1 MKKILGFLFLVAAG
15 VGIFLAVTVGG
26 AHKLGKLVDDLANF
40 KVPDD
45 PYAAPITEKF
55 QTNKGKYIER
65 TSIKRW
71 TKDHD
76 DDRVVRD
83 CWARRKEG
91 TIPLCI
97 ELVKDATKP
106 ANQRIAGMLVLG
118 FANDVK
124 KADRALIVP
133 ALAEQLSDSGKERI
147 AEFAAFAL
155 GEFRKEAVDEAAAD
169 VYAKAKST
177 DVKYYALVA
186 LRDARVMRNPN
197 DRFDKVATAPLVDA
211 LKTGDK
217 RLKVLI
223 AKEARHLNGLD
234 FDGYNLL
241 DGLMGM
247 ICDPDGDIAS
257 AAVYSLRYKVSELDQ
272 TSPDLKARA
281 DGVVAKAKELYGKG
295 GPDHA
300 RANAV
305 SAVTFVNDERA
316 NVTMGL
322 EIAVDIELYT
332 LAREQD
338 KDNAL
343 VMGAVAEGLGKHGSL
358 EDRLQMVNLLLADC
372 APELAKGVGIGL
384 SKCKEK
390 WKDTKI
396 NDKAVEA
403 LKSAQPHCVQA
414 AAAIVGHQGTEVA
427 AGKKGMIASLQ
438 ALAAALDASKDDATK
453 DAILAAAKLI
463 IGKPVKSSKTILKY
477 AK

>member
-1 MKKILGFLFLVAAG
+1 MKKILGFLFLVGAAAG
-15 VGIFLAVTVGG
+15 IFFAVTMGET
-26 AHKLGKLVDDLANF
+26 AKYKALVDDLAKF
-40 KVPDD
+40 KVPED
-45 PYAAPITEKF
+45 PYNAPITEKLK
-55 QTNKGKYIER
+55 TNSGKIIER
-65 TSIKRW
+65 TRVTRW
-71 TKDHD
+71 TYDHD

-91 TIPLCI
+91 TIPLVI
-97 ELVKDATKP
+97 EMVKDTAKP
-106 ANQRIAGMLVLG
+106 ANQRIAGLLVLG
-118 FANDVK
+118 FSNTALK
-124 KADRALIVP
+124 EDRAAIVP
-133 ALAEQLSDSGKERI
+133 ALAEQLSNTGDRI

-169 VYAKAKST
+169 VYAKAKKT

-217 RLKVLI
+217 QLRVLV

-247 ICDPDGDIAS
+247 ICDADADIAG

-281 DGVVAKAKELYGKG
+281 DGVVTKAKELYGKG

-322 EIAVDIELYT
+322 EIAVDTELYT

-414 AAAIVGHQGTEVA
+414 AAAIVGHQGTELA
-427 AGKKGMIASLQ
+427 AGKKGMIASLEG
-438 ALAAALDASKDDATK
+438 LAAALDAAKDDATK

-463 IGKPVKSSKTILKY
+463 IGKPVKSSKAILKY